1 MNRGLKIFLLLILGI
16 FLTGLFTLNFTRNLF
31 DLGVPHDSRQWR
43 PTDFMT
49 FQNDSEISVS
59 LMLEKTKRD
68 GLCSTG
74 GFMMNRALDAPPYFS
89 AWGLH
94 GKIFSFFY
102 RFSDDPVPVF
112 MDKIRGVV
120 AFCFGLLLSGF
131 VLFCLIEFGWMA
143 AAFLTI
149 GVLWSDWMVFAGRN
163 AYLVFFMHF
172 LPMILAWILYP
183 RFQRKSGFNWPGYLA
198 VIGGATLLNALCYF
212 DYISNIVLSTATAP
226 LYYGCRD
233 GLPGRQIIKGMFLT
247 LAVSSVAVVI
257 AILATATQ
265 AGIWLGSLTSGF
277 NEVLGAAASRMYG
290 TAQIERAAPDS
301 MPLLAIFN
309 QYLTIPALTLPW
321 LPKAG
326 YYVFLSF
333 FAFLGIGIPAALV
346 AVLDGRRFPAVEAE
360 RRKLIGLS
368 LATLWGLGATL
379 SWAFLM
385 KGHMFHHPHING
397 MIFYLPYMMLLYVL
411 IGKDMAVLATGW
423 FSKYPAPVIP
433 VKATG
438 EKPKRKAS
446 H

>member
-1 MNRGLKIFLLLILGI
+1 MRYYRIGLIALLGV

-74 GFMMNRALDAPPYFS
+74 GFMMNRSLETPPYFS
-89 AWGLH
+89 AWGLQ
-94 GKIFSFFY
+94 GKIFSFLY

-112 MDKIRGVV
+112 MDKIHGAI
-120 AFCFGLLLSGF
+120 AFCFGLLLAGF
-131 VLFCLIEFGWMA
+131 VLYCLNEFGWMA
-143 AAFLTI
+143 AGVLTI
-149 GVLWSDWMVFAGRN
+149 GVLWSDWLVFAGRN
-163 AYLVFFMHF
+163 AFLVYFMHF
-172 LPMILAWILYP
+172 LPMILAWIIYP
-183 RFQRKSGFNWPGYLA
+183 RFQRKTGFNWPGYLA
-198 VIGGATLLNALCYF
+198 VVGGATLLNALCYF
-212 DYISNIVLSTATAP
+212 DYSSNIVLSTATAP

-233 GLPGRQIIKGMFLT
+233 GLPVRKIVKGMFLT
-247 LAVSSVAVVI
+247 LIASSVAVAI
-257 AILATATQ
+257 AILATAVQ
-265 AGIWLGSLTSGF
+265 AGLWLDSFTAGF

-290 TAQIERAAPDS
+290 TAQMERAAPDS
-301 MPLLAIFN
+301 VPLLAIFN
-309 QYLTIPALTLPW
+309 QYLTIPAWTMPW

-333 FAFLGIGIPAALV
+333 FAFLGLGIPAALV
-346 AVLDGRRFPAVEAE
+346 ASLDGRRFPAVEAE
-360 RRKLIGLS
+360 RRKLTGLS
-368 LATLWGLGATL
+368 LATLWGMGATL

-385 KGHMFHHPHING
+385 KGHMFHHPHLNG
-397 MIFYLPYMMLLYVL
+397 LIFYLPYMLLLYVL
-411 IGKDMAVLATGW
+411 IGKDTAVLAAGL
-423 FSKYPAPVIP
+423 FSKRPAPVTP